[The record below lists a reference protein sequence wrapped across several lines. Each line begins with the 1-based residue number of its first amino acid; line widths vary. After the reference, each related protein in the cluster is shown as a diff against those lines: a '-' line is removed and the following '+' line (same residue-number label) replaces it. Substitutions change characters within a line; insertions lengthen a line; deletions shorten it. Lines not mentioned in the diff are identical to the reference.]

1 MVLVGRVWGC
11 GGVGGVG
18 DSWDGGCWC
27 LWEGGCWMGE
37 WVGGVRDRG
46 RRAGNV
52 NNQPGLQ
59 PAL

>member
-1 MVLVGRVWGC
+1 ME
-11 GGVGGVG
+11 GGDVG
-18 DSWDGGCWC
+18 DSWDG
-27 LWEGGCWMGE
+27 MGDVGWLDG

>member
-1 MVLVGRVWGC
+1 MLVIVGM
-11 GGVGGVG
+11 GGVGACGMGDVG
-18 DSWDGGCWC
+18 WLGG
-27 LWEGGCWMGE
+27 

>member
-18 DSWDGGCWC
+18 ASGMGGVGW
-27 LWEGGCWMGE
+27 LVG
-37 WVGGVRDRG
+37 WVVGVRDRG